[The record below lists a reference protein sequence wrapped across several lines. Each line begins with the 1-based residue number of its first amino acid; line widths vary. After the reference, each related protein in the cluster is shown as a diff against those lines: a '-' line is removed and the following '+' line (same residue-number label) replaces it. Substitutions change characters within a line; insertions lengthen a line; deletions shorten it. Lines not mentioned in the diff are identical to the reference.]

1 MNDGRIHSAAVHTA
15 NRRAEADHYF
25 VRTAE
30 QQRWRGE
37 EHLAVNDNSLLSPS
51 TAHLYFPPE
60 AIRIHFSPYA
70 WIFAGLIGCLQLL
83 LACLAALCHSFNSH
97 PNNFNFPLLRS
108 LQTRRD
114 NPDNSPTPAID
125 SHRGPRNNWPC
136 LETQ

>member
-1 MNDGRIHSAAVHTA
+1 MNDGRIHSGAVLTA
-15 NRRAEADHYF
+15 NRRAEADQQGRAYF

-30 QQRWRGE
+30 QQCWRGTSGRQRQ
-37 EHLAVNDNSLLSPS
+37 LSTLLSPS
-51 TAHLYFPPE
+51 TADLYFPPE
-60 AIRIHFSPYA
+60 ATSIPFSPYA

-114 NPDNSPTPAID
+114 KPDKSPTPAIAN
-125 SHRGPRNNWPC
+125 HRGRGTIG
-136 LETQ
+136 LA